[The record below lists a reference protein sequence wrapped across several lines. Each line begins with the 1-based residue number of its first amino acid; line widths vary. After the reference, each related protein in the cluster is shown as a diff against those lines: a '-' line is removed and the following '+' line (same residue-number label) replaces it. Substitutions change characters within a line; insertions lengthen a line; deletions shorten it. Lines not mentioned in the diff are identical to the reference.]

1 MIYGEGNYRYELV
14 EGWGKYPEG
23 WEYID
28 VAGIS
33 IDGQDRVYVLNR
45 GAHPIMVF
53 NRNGTLINSWG
64 EDFFGRAHGSCTG
77 PDGSIYCT
85 DDISH
90 TVSKFTPEGKLL
102 MMLGEKGISSNS
114 GYVQKPDLFESLATI
129 QRGAPPFNRPTGVS
143 LSSSGDIF
151 ITDGYGNARVHKFS
165 PDGDFLL
172 SWGEPGTA
180 LSQFVLPHN
189 LWIDRKDRV
198 WVVDRENRRIQIFDI
213 QGNFLTQWTKLGRPT
228 DMVIDDDDI
237 VYVSELE
244 QTVSIFTMD
253 GELLTRWGSPGETGT
268 EALFDSPHA
277 IAVDSQG
284 AIYVGEVCFAH
295 SKMNKGARTIQKF
308 ARITQ
313 A

>member
-33 IDGQDRVYVLNR
+33 VDAEDRVYVLNR

-53 NRNGTLINSWG
+53 DRDGMLVDSWG
-64 EDFFGRAHGSCTG
+64 EEFFGRAHGSCTG

-85 DDISH
+85 DDINH

-102 MMLGEKGISSNS
+102 MMLGEKGVPSNS
-114 GYVQKPDLFESLATI
+114 GYTQKADLFESLATI
-129 QRGAPPFNRPTGVS
+129 QQGAPPFNRPTGVS
-143 LSSSGDIF
+143 LSSTGAIY

-165 PDGDFLL
+165 PDGKLLL
-172 SWGEPGTA
+172 SWGEPGTG

-189 LWIDRKDRV
+189 LWVDRMDRV
-198 WVVDRENRRIQIFDI
+198 WITDRENRRIQIFDL
-213 QGNFLTQWTKLGRPT
+213 QGNFLTQWTNLGRPT
-228 DMVIDDDDI
+228 DVIIDDDDI

-253 GELLTRWGSPGETGT
+253 GKLLTRWGSPGETKP
-268 EALFDSPHA
+268 EALFDSPHTLA
-277 IAVDSQG
+277 IDSHG
-284 AIYVGEVCFAH
+284 DIYVGEVCFAH
-295 SKMNKGARTIQKF
+295 SKVNKGPKTIQKF
-308 ARITQ
+308 ARVTQ
-313 A
+313 P

>member
-1 MIYGEGNYRYELV
+1 MIYGEGKYRYELV

-33 IDGQDRVYVLNR
+33 VDGQDRVYVLNR

-53 NRNGTLINSWG
+53 DRNGTLVDSWG
-64 EDFFGRAHGSCTG
+64 EEFFSRAHGSCTG

-85 DDISH
+85 DDIDH

-102 MMLGEKGISSNS
+102 MMLGEKGVPSNS
-114 GYVQKPDLFESLATI
+114 GYVKKPDLFESLATI
-129 QRGAPPFNRPTGVS
+129 QQGAPPFNRPTGVS
-143 LSSSGDIF
+143 LSSTGDIF

-165 PDGDFLL
+165 PDGNLLL

-180 LSQFVLPHN
+180 LGQFVLPHN
-189 LWIDRKDRV
+189 LWVDRKDRV
-198 WVVDRENRRIQIFDI
+198 WVADRENRRIQIFDL
-213 QGNFLTQWTKLGRPT
+213 QGNFLTQWTNLGRPT
-228 DMVIDDDDI
+228 DVIIDDDDI

-244 QTVSIFTMD
+244 QTVSIFTME
-253 GELLTRWGSPGETGT
+253 GKLLTRWGSPGETNP
-268 EALFDSPHA
+268 EALFDAPHA
-277 IAVDSQG
+277 LAIDSHG
-284 AIYVGEVCFAH
+284 DIYVGEVSFTH
-295 SKMNKGARTIQKF
+295 GKHNKGPKTIQKF

>member
-14 EGWGKYPEG
+14 DGWGKYPEG

-33 IDGQDRVYVLNR
+33 IDAQDRVYVLNR

-102 MMLGEKGISSNS
+102 MMLGEKGVSSNS
-114 GYVQKPDLFESLATI
+114 GYVQKADLFESLSTI

-165 PDGDFLL
+165 ADGDLL
-172 SWGEPGTA
+172 FSWGEPGTA
-180 LSQFVLPHN
+180 LNQFVLPHN
-189 LWIDRKDRV
+189 LWVDRKDRV
-198 WVVDRENRRIQIFDI
+198 WVVDRENRRIQIFDT

-228 DMVIDDDDI
+228 DLVIDDDDI

-253 GELLTRWGSPGETGT
+253 GNLLARWGSPGETGT
-268 EALFDSPHA
+268 EALFDSPHT

-284 AIYVGEVCFAH
+284 NIYVGEVCFAH
-295 SKMNKGARTIQKF
+295 SKINKGAKTIQKF

-313 A
+313 S

>member
-1 MIYGEGNYRYELV
+1 MIYGEGKYRYELV

-33 IDGQDRVYVLNR
+33 VDGQDRVYVLNR

-53 NRNGTLINSWG
+53 DRNGTLVDSWG

-102 MMLGEKGISSNS
+102 MLLGEKGVPSNS
-114 GYVQKPDLFESLATI
+114 GYIKKPDLFESLATI

-165 PDGDFLL
+165 PDGNLLL

-180 LSQFVLPHN
+180 LGQFVLPHN
-189 LWIDRKDRV
+189 LWVDRKDRV
-198 WVVDRENRRIQIFDI
+198 WVVDRENRRIQIFDL
-213 QGNFLTQWTKLGRPT
+213 QGNFLTQWTNLGRPT
-228 DMVIDDDDI
+228 DVIIDDDDI

-244 QTVSIFTMD
+244 QTVSIFTME
-253 GELLTRWGSPGETGT
+253 GNLLTRWGSPGETNP
-268 EALFDSPHA
+268 EALFYAPHSLAIDSHG
-277 IAVDSQG
+277 D
-284 AIYVGEVCFAH
+284 IYVGEVCFAH
-295 SKMNKGARTIQKF
+295 SKLNKGPRTIQKF
-308 ARITQ
+308 ARITTS
-313 A
+313 

>member
-1 MIYGEGNYRYELV
+1 MIYGEGKYRYELV

-33 IDGQDRVYVLNR
+33 VDGQDRVYVLNR

-53 NRNGTLINSWG
+53 DRNGTFVDSWG
-64 EDFFGRAHGSCTG
+64 EDSFGRAHGSCTG

-85 DDISH
+85 DDIDH
-90 TVSKFTPEGKLL
+90 TVSKLTPEGKLL
-102 MMLGEKGISSNS
+102 MMLGEKGAPSNS
-114 GYVQKPDLFESLATI
+114 GYVKKADLFDSLATI
-129 QRGAPPFNRPTGVS
+129 QHGAPPFNRPTGVS
-143 LSSSGDIF
+143 LSSTGDIF

-165 PDGDFLL
+165 PDGNLLL

-180 LSQFVLPHN
+180 IGQFVLPHN
-189 LWIDRKDRV
+189 LWVDRMDRV
-198 WVVDRENRRIQIFDI
+198 WVVDRENRRIQIFDA
-213 QGNFLTQWTKLGRPT
+213 QGNFLTQWTNLGRPT
-228 DMVIDDDDI
+228 DVIIDDDDI

-253 GELLTRWGSPGETGT
+253 GKLLTRWGSPGETSPD
-268 EALFDSPHA
+268 ALFNSPHA
-277 IAVDSQG
+277 LAIDSHG
-284 AIYVGEVCFAH
+284 DIYVGEVSFTH
-295 SKMNKGARTIQKF
+295 GKLNKGPKTIQKF

-313 A
+313 V

>member
-1 MIYGEGNYRYELV
+1 MIYGEGKYRYELV

-33 IDGQDRVYVLNR
+33 VDGQDRVYVWNR

-53 NRNGTLINSWG
+53 DRSGTLVDSWG
-64 EDFFGRAHGSCTG
+64 EDSFGRAHGSCTG

-85 DDISH
+85 DDIDH

-102 MMLGEKGISSNS
+102 MMLGEKGVPSNS
-114 GYVQKPDLFESLATI
+114 GYVKKADLFDSLATI

-143 LSSSGDIF
+143 LSSTGDIF

-165 PDGDFLL
+165 PDGNLLL

-189 LWIDRKDRV
+189 LWVDRMDRV
-198 WVVDRENRRIQIFDI
+198 WVVDRENRRIQIFDA
-213 QGNFLTQWTKLGRPT
+213 QGNFLTQWTNLGRPT
-228 DMVIDDDDI
+228 DVKIDDDDI

-244 QTVSIFTMD
+244 QTVSIFTME
-253 GELLTRWGSPGETGT
+253 GKLLTRWGSPGETSHD
-268 EALFDSPHA
+268 ALFDSPHA
-277 IAVDSQG
+277 LAIDSHG
-284 AIYVGEVCFAH
+284 DIYVGEVSFTH
-295 SKMNKGARTIQKF
+295 GKHNKGPKTIQKF